1 MASPT
6 IHPLHSA
13 LREAT
18 NTAHD
23 ALERLPYSEQLAK
36 ATLSKEDLARSLHD
50 WRTLYAAV
58 EARSGDLPTVW
69 REWMARTDAVDAD
82 LKHLPAVEWSGSA
95 AADAADYVANCSE
108 AELAGMLYV
117 LEGSAM
123 GGMTLRKSVQ
133 QIGGEAL
140 GAFHAPYGK
149 ETRAKFVGFLER
161 LGEAELDEKSVLA
174 GAVAGF
180 EHMEKMTAQW
190 QW

>member
-58 EARSGDLPTVW
+58 EARSEHPIAEAIVRGA
-69 REWMARTDAVDAD
+69 RRRRART
-82 LKHLPAVEWSGSA
+82 
-95 AADAADYVANCSE
+95 
-108 AELAGMLYV
+108 AEP
-117 LEGSAM
+117 
-123 GGMTLRKSVQ
+123 T
-133 QIGGEAL
+133 
-140 GAFHAPYGK
+140 P
-149 ETRAKFVGFLER
+149 
-161 LGEAELDEKSVLA
+161 
-174 GAVAGF
+174 
-180 EHMEKMTAQW
+180 
-190 QW
+190 